1 MTSAMPRYKAP
12 EGACDCHFHV
22 FGPLARFPYQPN
34 RSMTPPEALV
44 EAHQA
49 LMARLGL
56 GRAVIVQPSVYGT
69 DNACTE
75 AALARLGSAGRG
87 VAVVPADVPE
97 AEIARLDA
105 AGFRGVRLNVLFK
118 GGTGLEAMERL
129 AARIAPFGWHIQLLV
144 DGRELPE
151 LKPRL
156 RKLPVDIVVD
166 HMGHMPATLGLD
178 HPAFVTL
185 CDLLRAGRTWVKLS
199 AAYRVTVAGAPYADV
214 APVAKALLAAGPE
227 RCVWGTDW
235 PHPAYDGPPLDDAA
249 LLDLVPRW
257 TEDAA
262 VQRKLLVE
270 NPARLYRF

>member
-1 MTSAMPRYKAP
+1 MTGAAPRFKAP

-34 RSMTPPEALV
+34 RSMTPPEALL

-56 GRAVIVQPSVYGT
+56 ARAVIVQPSVYGT

-87 VAVVPADVPE
+87 VAVVPADVTE

-105 AGFRGVRLNVLFK
+105 AGFRGVRLNILFR

-185 CDLLRAGRTWVKLS
+185 CDLLRARPKRAMS
-199 AAYRVTVAGAPYADV
+199 AWCASNSASGGVM
-214 APVAKALLAAGPE
+214 L
-227 RCVWGTDW
+227 
-235 PHPAYDGPPLDDAA
+235 
-249 LLDLVPRW
+249 
-257 TEDAA
+257 
-262 VQRKLLVE
+262 
-270 NPARLYRF
+270 RFGW